1 MKVLHSKPTDLI
13 SYFFSIQ
20 KIVFEFDPYVDLL
33 VKHDINYD
41 AVMTD
46 YFMNSLSLIDEALTK
61 KITEILDLEKEA
73 NRRLLV
79 LLIKKFVHSLGF
91 AFLSMRITLFVWDQI
106 FMKIRRNQAEIFL
119 VMGISFFCLKEEILE
134 CKDWDYL
141 LNCYYGNAKKIEFD
155 IFYEK
160 YCQVFDRITFYLS
173 EYGLQLEKRQID
185 FNPQQNLSVIEEKN
199 ILDNSSIKSNIQG
212 KQNQSDLG
220 GSKNQIKT
228 NKKEI
233 LKNSNLKKEEE
244 LSKSGNLQRN
254 ENKPNLSSSPQKNQ
268 KVDIIPPSFVA
279 RFAKN
284 QEKLLPDNYGIDE
297 NDLNKNLIIIN
308 DEKNQDSGLIPKK
321 SNLKNKGILKGFN
334 FSNSKK

>member
-1 MKVLHSKPTDLI
+1 MKVLHAKPADLI

-46 YFMNSLSLIDEALTK
+46 YFMNSLSLIDESLTK

-91 AFLSMRITLFVWDQI
+91 AFLNIRITLFVWDQI

-141 LNCYYGNAKKIEFD
+141 LNCYYGNAKKIDFEV
-155 IFYEK
+155 FYEK
-160 YCQVFDRITFYLS
+160 YCQVFDRITFYIS
-173 EYGLQLEKRQID
+173 EYGLQLEKKQID
-185 FNPQQNLSVIEEKN
+185 SNPKNLSVIEEKN
-199 ILDNSSIKSNIQG
+199 ILDNSSIKSNLQE
-212 KQNQSDLG
+212 KLNQSELG
-220 GSKNQIKT
+220 GNNSKIKT
-228 NKKEI
+228 NNQEI
-233 LKNSNLKKEEE
+233 LKNSNLKKNEEI
-244 LSKSGNLQRN
+244 SKSGDFKKN
-254 ENKPNLSSSPQKNQ
+254 EKKQNLSPSPQKNQ
-268 KVDIIPPSFVA
+268 KVDIIPPGFVA

-284 QEKLLPDNYGIDE
+284 QEKLLPDNYGINED
-297 NDLNKNLIIIN
+297 DINKNLIIIN
-308 DEKNQDSGLIPKK
+308 DEKNQDSGLIPKR
-321 SNLKNKGILKGFN
+321 SNLKNKGILNGFN